1 MRIGFYLVGACA
13 ALAAS
18 VASAQSASTGGNET
32 THASG
37 TQTDTPPPAGN
48 PQQGTY
54 GNPGMATPCTTM
66 EGTPGT
72 RTETSACRSSTN
84 KNRNGY
90 PKSDYDTGTAT
101 PSTQQPQ

>member
-13 ALAAS
+13 SLAAS
-18 VASAQSASTGGNET
+18 VASAQPASTTGNET
-32 THASG
+32 MHASG
-37 TQTDTPPPAGN
+37 TQTDPPAPADN
-48 PQQGTY
+48 PQAGTY

-72 RTETSACRSSTN
+72 RTANGGCRSSTN
-84 KNRNGY
+84 KNKNGY
-90 PKSDYDTGTAT
+90 PKSDYDAGTAT